1 MPVDELIARLR
12 NLPGDTE
19 VQLAR
24 WTGESYRFQKEFLI
38 ELKQVVRFDDPDEGE
53 WDYMTPEEYFVGAE
67 QWEADDDP
75 ESPQT
80 YAEAVQEF
88 LEDSV
93 KLVVFDFED
102 GRAAPET
109 RDAIRK
115 IVANHP
121 LGLITLSEAS
131 TE

>member
-1 MPVDELIARLR
+1 
-12 NLPGDTE
+12 
-19 VQLAR
+19 
-24 WTGESYRFQKEFLI
+24 LI

-53 WDYMTPEEYFVGAE
+53 WDYMTPDEYFVGAE

-80 YAEAVQEF
+80 YSEVVQEF

-102 GRAAPET
+102 GRAAPEA
-109 RDAIRK
+109 RDSVKKMLRQG
-115 IVANHP
+115 P
-121 LGLITLSEAS
+121 LGFTSRSEAS